1 MKKPEAMQGRQVA
14 CPECPLRLQK
24 CFRQFDETE
33 LAFMDAFKVGEL
45 VVDAGTSV
53 LLQGIDG
60 PHLYTVFSGWMFR
73 FKTLPDGR
81 RQILNYALPGDL
93 IGLQSVLMDK
103 AEHTVEALTRASL
116 CVFAR
121 DNLWRLYE
129 KHPELAFDITWLAAR
144 GERLLDEHLLSV
156 GRRTAAERVAYV
168 LLHLF
173 DRARQL
179 GLNRG
184 NSLRLPLTQQHLA
197 DTLGLSLVHTNK
209 TLHQLIRRGLFSWRN
224 GELVIRNAKAMAEF
238 ASFEP
243 MQEVVRPI
251 L

>member
-1 MKKPEAMQGRQVA
+1 MKKPEAMTGRQVA
-14 CPECPLRLQK
+14 CPECPLRQQK
-24 CFRQFDETE
+24 CFRPFSEPE
-33 LAFMDAFKVGEL
+33 LAFMNGFKVGEL

-53 LLQGIDG
+53 LLQGIDS
-60 PHLYTVFSGWMFR
+60 PHLYTVFSGWLFR

-93 IGLQSVLMDK
+93 LGLQSVLMDK
-103 AEHTVEALTRASL
+103 AEHTAEALTRASL

-129 KHPELAFDITWLAAR
+129 KHPELAYDITWLAAR
-144 GERLLDEHLLSV
+144 EERLLDEHLLSI

-173 DRARQL
+173 ERARQL

-209 TLHQLIRRGLFSWRN
+209 TLQQLIRRGLFAWRN
-224 GELVIRNAKAMAEF
+224 GELTIRNAKALAEF
-238 ASFEP
+238 ANFEP
-243 MQEVVRPI
+243 IEESVRPI